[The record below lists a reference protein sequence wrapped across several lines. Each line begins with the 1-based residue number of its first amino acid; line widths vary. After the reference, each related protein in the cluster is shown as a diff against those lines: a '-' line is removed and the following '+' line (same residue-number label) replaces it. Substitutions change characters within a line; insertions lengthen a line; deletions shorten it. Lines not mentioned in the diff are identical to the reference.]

1 MNTKAN
7 SQSSVA
13 AVSDRRSSSQ
23 NNSAVRDRRYRAGAI
38 SRRLWLKQAAAT
50 AAVAGASL
58 FIPASELGSG
68 TRPAPSKRLTLA
80 IIGIGSMGMR
90 NLKGFLNEDDC
101 QITGVCDVDASR
113 LKAGAEEVNRHYGDA
128 GCAQYRD
135 FREVIARKD
144 IDLLCL
150 SVPDHWHSIPAI
162 LGLTAGKDIYG
173 EKPLALTVAEGR
185 AMANAVKQFGRVWQ
199 TGSWQRSV
207 PHFRFACN
215 LVRSGRIGK
224 VLRAEVGIGFG
235 PTTGVEPVM
244 PVPEGFDYEMWL
256 GPAPWAPYT
265 EKRCHFNFRWISDY
279 AGGQIT
285 DWGAHHI
292 DIAQWGLGTEET
304 GPLEV
309 EGVGRY
315 PTEGL
320 WDTPITYR
328 FDCRFATGQTMTV
341 ASEDV
346 FKNGVRFFGE
356 RGWVHVDRDRVT
368 TEPASLLAE
377 YHSGGMARNLAD
389 RQGHRRNFLDC
400 VKSRGVPISNI
411 EVAHRSITVG
421 HLGNIAMS
429 LGRKI
434 RWNPATECVLNDE
447 SAQQMLSRT
456 MRSPWAL

>member
-1 MNTKAN
+1 M
-7 SQSSVA
+7 
-13 AVSDRRSSSQ
+13 
-23 NNSAVRDRRYRAGAI
+23 RATHPM
-38 SRRLWLKQAAAT
+38 SRRLWLKHAAAT
-50 AAVAGASL
+50 TAALSGVPF
-58 FIPASELGSG
+58 FIPASALGAG
-68 TRPAPSKRLTLA
+68 DRPAPSKRLTMA

-101 QITGVCDVDASR
+101 QITAVCDLDGTR
-113 LKAGAEEVNRHYGDA
+113 LKAGADEVNQHYGNT
-128 GCAQYRD
+128 GCAQIHD
-135 FREVIARKD
+135 FRDVIARKD

-162 LGLTAGKDIYG
+162 MGVTAGKDIYG

-185 AMANAVKQFGRVWQ
+185 AMVSAVNRFGRVWQ

-215 LVRSGRIGK
+215 LVRSGRIG
-224 VLRAEVGIGFG
+224 RIQSAEVGIGFG
-235 PTTGVEPVM
+235 PTTGVEPIM
-244 PVPEGFDYEMWL
+244 PVPKDFDYEMWL

-292 DIAQWGLGTEET
+292 DIAQWGLGTEDT
-304 GPLEV
+304 GPVEV
-309 EGVGRY
+309 EGVGKF

-328 FDCRFATGQTMTV
+328 FECRFASGQTMTV

-356 RGWVHVDRDRVT
+356 KGWIHVDRNRVDA
-368 TEPASLLAE
+368 EPKSLIRE
-377 YHSGGMARNLAD
+377 QFSNGMSRNLAD

-400 VKSRGVPISNI
+400 VKSRGTPISNI
-411 EVAHRSITVG
+411 EVAQRSITVG
-421 HLGNIAMS
+421 HLGNIAML
-429 LGRKI
+429 LGRKV
-434 RWNPATECVLNDE
+434 RWNPATECVIGDD

-456 MRSPWAL
+456 MRGPWMI

>member
-1 MNTKAN
+1 MNTTPRN
-7 SQSSVA
+7 QSTK
-13 AVSDRRSSSQ
+13 RM
-23 NNSAVRDRRYRAGAI
+23 RATQPM
-38 SRRLWLKQAAAT
+38 SRRLWLKHAAAT
-50 AAVAGASL
+50 TAAFSGVPF
-58 FIPASELGSG
+58 FIPASALGAG
-68 TRPAPSKRLTLA
+68 DRPAPSKRLTMA

-101 QITGVCDVDASR
+101 QITAVCDLDGTR
-113 LKAGAEEVNRHYGDA
+113 LKAGADEVNQHYGNTD
-128 GCAQYRD
+128 CAQIHD
-135 FREVIARKD
+135 FRDVIARKD

-162 LGLTAGKDIYG
+162 MGVTAGKDIYG

-185 AMANAVKQFGRVWQ
+185 AMVSAVNRFGRVWQ

-215 LVRSGRIGK
+215 LVRSGRIG
-224 VLRAEVGIGFG
+224 RIQSAEVGIGFG
-235 PTTGVEPVM
+235 PTTGVEPIM
-244 PVPEGFDYEMWL
+244 PVPKDFDYEMWL

-292 DIAQWGLGTEET
+292 DIAQWGLGTEDT
-304 GPLEV
+304 GPVEV
-309 EGVGRY
+309 EGVGKY

-328 FDCRFATGQTMTV
+328 FECRFASGQTMTV

-356 RGWVHVDRDRVT
+356 KGWIHVDRNRVDA
-368 TEPASLLAE
+368 EPKSLIRE
-377 YHSGGMARNLAD
+377 QFSNGMSRNLAD

-400 VKSRGVPISNI
+400 VKSRGTPISNI
-411 EVAHRSITVG
+411 EVAQRSITVG
-421 HLGNIAMS
+421 HLGNIAML

-434 RWNPATECVLNDE
+434 RWNPDTECVIGDE

-456 MRSPWAL
+456 MRGPWMI

>member
-1 MNTKAN
+1 MTTN
-7 SQSSVA
+7 SHNQKSLA
-13 AVSDRRSSSQ
+13 TRVSRPMT
-23 NNSAVRDRRYRAGAI
+23 
-38 SRRLWLKQAAAT
+38 RRLWLKHAAAAT
-50 AAVAGASL
+50 AAVAGAPL
-58 FIPASELGSG
+58 FIPASALGVGS
-68 TRPAPSKRLTLA
+68 RPAPSKRLTLA
-80 IIGIGSMGMR
+80 IVGIGSMGLR

-101 QITGVCDVDASR
+101 QITAVCDLDAAR
-113 LKAGAEEVNRHYGDA
+113 LKAGADEVNRHYGDG
-128 GCAQYRD
+128 GCAQIHD

-185 AMANAVKQFGRVWQ
+185 AMANTVKRFDRVWQ

-215 LVRSGRIGK
+215 LVRSGRIGR
-224 VLRAEVGIGFG
+224 VQRAEVGIGFG

-304 GPLEV
+304 GPVEV
-309 EGVGRY
+309 EGVAKY

-320 WDTPITYR
+320 WDTPVTYR
-328 FDCRFATGQTMTV
+328 FECRFASGQTMTM

-356 RGWVHVDRDRVT
+356 NGWIHVDRERVT
-368 TEPASLLAE
+368 AEPMSLLTE
-377 YHSGGMARNLAD
+377 HYSGGMARNIAD

-400 VKSRGVPISNI
+400 VKSRGTPISNI
-411 EVAHRSITVG
+411 EVAQRSITVA
-421 HLGNIAMS
+421 HLGNIAML

-434 RWNPATECVLNDE
+434 RWNPQTESVLNDI
-447 SAQQMLSRT
+447 SAQQMLSRA
-456 MRSPWAL
+456 MRGPWMI